1 MESTMANDLTTV
13 ATPSAL
19 GDSSIRVPGT
29 KDKLISISADVAK
42 AIGRTRKCERDSEG
56 NSRATTRRLPQL
68 LAPRWAAGFGLRHRG
83 WPATCSRRSVRTAD
97 TSGWTRWDHNFD
109 AGL

>member
-29 KDKLISISADVAK
+29 KDKPISISADVAK
-42 AIGRTRKCERDSEG
+42 AIGRANASEIA
-56 NSRATTRRLPQL
+56 RVIPAQRREGFHNCWP
-68 LAPRWAAGFGLRHRG
+68 PRWAAGFGLRHRG

>member
-29 KDKLISISADVAK
+29 KDKPISISADVAK
-42 AIGRTRKCERDSEG
+42 AI
-56 NSRATTRRLPQL
+56 
-68 LAPRWAAGFGLRHRG
+68 
-83 WPATCSRRSVRTAD
+83 
-97 TSGWTRWDHNFD
+97 
-109 AGL
+109 